1 MATHKTCTEIIDLG
15 SSTYTINHDV
25 YGLYIHPIYLTQTIG
40 YGSHDLGMLPPERVV
55 RLYKYPFDKFPI
67 EIYRDTNNPQP
78 VKVDKYLI
86 FENIQELPPNSQV
99 NNNSQVN
106 EL

>member
-1 MATHKTCTEIIDLG
+1 MTEQKTCIEIIDFG

-40 YGSHDLGMLPPERVV
+40 YGSHSLGMLPPERVV
-55 RLYKYPFDKFPI
+55 RLYKYPFDKFPE

-78 VKVDKYLI
+78 VEVDKYLI
-86 FENIQELPPNSQV
+86 FENIQELSPNSPPNSQT
-99 NNNSQVN
+99 NAH
-106 EL
+106 